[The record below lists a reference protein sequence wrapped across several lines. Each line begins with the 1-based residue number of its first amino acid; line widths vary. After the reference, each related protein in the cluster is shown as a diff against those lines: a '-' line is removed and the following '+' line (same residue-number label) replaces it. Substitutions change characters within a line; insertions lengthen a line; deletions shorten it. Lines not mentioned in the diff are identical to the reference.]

1 MLPVKARSAD
11 PEFIEAMLTDKYISL
26 VQVNKTKPMLQFF
39 KGFINMCI
47 GHDQLDDLTAYD
59 IIEEHV

>member
-1 MLPVKARSAD
+1 MDRTES
-11 PEFIEAMLTDKYISL
+11 
-26 VQVNKTKPMLQFF
+26 MLQFF